1 VTGPALALLHNGQRF
16 SLGERMLSIGRLPEC
31 DVLLDGWEVSRRHAR
46 IHPTPAGPVL
56 LDRSRFGTFVNNHQV
71 VGPLLLAAGDVLRIG
86 ANQLTV
92 ERVPAIAAPATS
104 PATRSGLSS
113 WWRRYGVSETGGA
126 VAALIGALA
135 ARALGTG
142 TPATALAAFLAEA
155 AWFYLSLGYRDLRYE
170 VREHRA
176 AGRPFDRR
184 AVAVVLQNLVREF
197 GAAEA
202 VDLLLRPICFAIGL
216 SLFGTVG
223 GVLAGKLVADL
234 LFYGPVLATWHWRLV
249 RPGRGPTDPDRLRRT
264 TAATMPMRH
273 LAQEQLRE
281 EERAAEAPPPPP
293 SIGTER

>member
-1 VTGPALALLHNGQRF
+1 MSGSALHLVHKGQSF
-16 SLGERMLSIGRLPEC
+16 PLGGRMLAIGRLPEC
-31 DVLLDGWEVSRRHAR
+31 EVLLDGWEVSRRHAK

-56 LDRSRFGTFVNNHQV
+56 IDRSRFGTFVNNHQV

-86 ANQLTV
+86 ANQLTI
-92 ERVPAIAAPATS
+92 ERIPATAAPATL
-104 PATRSGLSS
+104 PGTRSGPSS
-113 WWRRYGVSETGGA
+113 WWRRYGFSETGGA
-126 VAALIGALA
+126 VAALIGALI
-135 ARALGTG
+135 ARALGAG
-142 TPATALAAFLAEA
+142 TPAVAAAAFLAEA
-155 AWFYLSLGYRDLRYE
+155 AWSCLRLGYRDLRYE
-170 VREHRA
+170 AREHRA

-202 VDLLLRPICFAIGL
+202 VDLLLRPICFALGL

-223 GVLAGKLVADL
+223 GVLAGKFAADL
-234 LFYGPVLATWHWRLV
+234 LFYGPVLANWHWRLAG
-249 RPGRGPTDPDRLRRT
+249 PGRQPVHPDRFRRT

-273 LAQEQLRE
+273 LAREQLHE

>member
-1 VTGPALALLHNGQRF
+1 MSGSELYLIHDGQSFPLGGRTLA
-16 SLGERMLSIGRLPEC
+16 IGRLPEC

-86 ANQLTV
+86 ANRLTIA
-92 ERVPAIAAPATS
+92 RVPVSGAGSEAPAIRA
-104 PATRSGLSS
+104 PLAS
-113 WWRRYGVSETGGA
+113 WWRRYGTSEIVGLA
-126 VAALIGALA
+126 AALLGALT
-135 ARALGTG
+135 ARGLGGG
-142 TPATALAAFLAEA
+142 TPVTALAAFLAEA

-170 VREHRA
+170 AREHRA
-176 AGRPFDRR
+176 AGRPFGRR
-184 AVAVVLQNLVREF
+184 AVVDVLRNLAREF

-202 VDLLLRPICFAIGL
+202 VDLLLRPLCFAVGL
-216 SLFGTVG
+216 TLFGTVG
-223 GVLAGKLVADL
+223 GVVAGKLVADL
-234 LFYGPVLATWHWRLV
+234 LFYGPVLANWHWRLAGQG
-249 RPGRGPTDPDRLRRT
+249 RPPGDADRLRRT

-293 SIGTER
+293 IGTER